1 MPQPFYN
8 RLMSALLRSPL
19 HGLISANIMLITVTG
34 RRSGSMYAVPVNYL
48 RDGTALIVMTQ
59 ADRTWW
65 RNLRGG
71 APVSVRL
78 QGREYSAHAE
88 ALESA
93 GEVAAALVTVARL
106 RPAYAR
112 YLGIDLDAGGQPTDL
127 SAAQRAAQGR
137 VIVRVSD
144 LQRKR

>member
-8 RLMSALLRSPL
+8 RLMSTLLRSPL
-19 HGLISANIMLITVTG
+19 HGLISASIMLITVTG
-34 RRSGSMYAVPVNYL
+34 RRSGSTYAVPVNYV
-48 RDGTALIVMTQ
+48 RDDGTLIVMTQ

-71 APVSVRL
+71 APVIVRL
-78 QGREYSAHAE
+78 RGREYHARAE
-88 ALESA
+88 AFESA
-93 GEVAAALVTVARL
+93 SEVAAALVAVARL

-112 YLGIDLDAGGQPTDL
+112 YFGIDLGADGQPTDPD
-127 SAAQRAAQGR
+127 AAQRAAQGR

-144 LQRKR
+144 LR

>member
-19 HGLISANIMLITVTG
+19 HGLISASIMLITVTG
-34 RRSGSMYAVPVNYL
+34 RRSGSAYAVPVNYV
-48 RDGTALIVMTQ
+48 RDDGTLIVMTQ

-71 APVSVRL
+71 APVTVRL
-78 QGREYSAHAE
+78 RGREYQARAE
-88 ALESA
+88 AFESA
-93 GEVAAALVTVARL
+93 SEVAATLVAVVRL

-112 YLGIDLDAGGQPTDL
+112 YFGIDLGADGQPTDAD
-127 SAAQRAAQGR
+127 AAQRAAQGR

-144 LQRKR
+144 LR